1 MAAEFDEARAKLDH
15 AREHADRLSEEGL
28 ALLGPELE
36 QPITWTTTFN
46 ADDNCFDVSIAS
58 VREPPRRL
66 GLILGDA
73 VNNFRAALDHVAWRL
88 AEHGRQG
95 ATPRSRARFPIVN
108 SSAAFRRAEV
118 QDAMRQIDVTHV
130 EMIERLQPYRQ
141 IFTNDVL
148 HPLAALR
155 AMSNRDRYRL
165 LDVVLNPADLE
176 ISVSG
181 VPQGCR
187 VIALDLNA
195 EAVAKPPVAGLRVA
209 RYYADS
215 TTGVP
220 QIALKLGGSGY
231 LAVDGVV
238 SVDDRL
244 ERIGRCVEEVIETF
258 ESALRDGADIGGPT
272 AERDS
277 SEDVRPPAR
286 RPSPRLRVAPAPI
299 EPSPGLRPGRSLSS

>member
-1 MAAEFDEARAKLDH
+1 MAGELDEARAKLGR

-28 ALLGPELE
+28 ALHGPDLP

-46 ADDNCFDVSIAS
+46 ADENCFDVSIAA
-58 VREPPRRL
+58 VRESPRRL

-73 VNNFRAALDHVAWRL
+73 IQNFRSALDHVAWRL
-88 AEHGRQG
+88 AEYGRQR

-108 SSAAFRRAEV
+108 SSAAFSRAEV
-118 QDAMRQIDVTHV
+118 QDAISDIDETHV

-155 AMSNRDRYRL
+155 SMSNRGRYRL
-165 LDVVLNPADLE
+165 LHVVLVPAELE
-176 ISVSG
+176 ISISA

-195 EAVAKPPVAGLRVA
+195 EAVTKPAVPGLRIA

-215 TTGVP
+215 TTGSP
-220 QIALKLGGSGY
+220 ELRLKLGGSSY
-231 LAVDGVV
+231 LAVDGIV

-244 ERIGRCVEEVIETF
+244 ERIGRYVEEVIETF
-258 ESALRDGADIGGPT
+258 EGVFGDGADLGRS
-272 AERDS
+272 AERTS
-277 SEDVRPPAR
+277 SEPVRP
-286 RPSPRLRVAPAPI
+286 
-299 EPSPGLRPGRSLSS
+299 GL

>member
-1 MAAEFDEARAKLDH
+1 MAGELEEARAKLGR

-28 ALLGPELE
+28 ALHGPDLQ

-46 ADDNCFDVSIAS
+46 ADENCFDVRIAS

-66 GLILGDA
+66 SLILGDA
-73 VNNFRAALDHVAWRL
+73 LQNFRSALDHVAWRL
-88 AEHGRQG
+88 AGHGRQG

-108 SSAAFRRAEV
+108 SSVAFRRAEV
-118 QDAMRQIDVTHV
+118 QDAMSQIDVTHI

-155 AMSNRDRYRL
+155 TMSNRDKYRL
-165 LDVVLNPADLE
+165 LHVALVPADLE
-176 ISVSG
+176 ISISA

-195 EAVAKPPVAGLRVA
+195 EAVTKPAVAGLRVA

-215 TTGVP
+215 TTGNP
-220 QIALKLGGSGY
+220 ELTLKLGGSGY
-231 LAVDGVV
+231 LAVDGIV
-238 SVDDRL
+238 SVDNRL

-258 ESALRDGADIGGPT
+258 EGALGERADFGGPT
-272 AERDS
+272 AEPNSGERFRRGARS
-277 SEDVRPPAR
+277 SGD
-286 RPSPRLRVAPAPI
+286 RLRMASAPI
-299 EPSPGLRPGRSLSS
+299 EPGPGSRN